1 MRQKYI
7 KRKNIY
13 IHIAFLLIIFVPL
26 QGFYISRLWENLD
39 YIILI

>member
-1 MRQKYI
+1 MRQKCI

-13 IHIAFLLIIFVPL
+13 IQIAFLLIIFVPL